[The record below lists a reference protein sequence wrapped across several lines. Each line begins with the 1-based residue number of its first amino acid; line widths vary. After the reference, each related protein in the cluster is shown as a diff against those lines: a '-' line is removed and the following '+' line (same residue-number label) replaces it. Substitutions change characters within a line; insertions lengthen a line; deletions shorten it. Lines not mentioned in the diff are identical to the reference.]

1 MFCSNCGN
9 EINDTLNFCKRCGKR
24 LEKGVDPATAKSM
37 FEAFMTATAVV
48 IVGGLGILIGL
59 VAVLL
64 NNGVDP
70 AGVGVISVIYL
81 AALTFTSFMLLR
93 MLPKLI
99 DARLS
104 SSKTESS
111 ESYSAPQ
118 INSRT
123 PAQLDKAKQP
133 ISIVENTTRNFEE
146 IPR

>member
-9 EINDTLNFCKRCGKR
+9 EINDALNFCKRCGKR

-37 FEAFMTATAVV
+37 FDTFMTATAAV

-64 NNGVDP
+64 KNGVDP

-93 MLPKLI
+93 MLPKMI

-104 SSKTESS
+104 SSKPETS
-111 ESYSAPQ
+111 ESYVAPQ
-118 INSRT
+118 LNSRT
-123 PAQLDKAKQP
+123 PAQLEESRQP
-133 ISIVENTTRNFEE
+133 SSIVENTTRNFEE

>member
-1 MFCSNCGN
+1 MYCSSCGN

-37 FEAFMTATAVV
+37 FDTFMTSTAAV

-64 NNGVDP
+64 KNGVDP
-70 AGVGVISVIYL
+70 AGVGVIAVIYL
-81 AALTFTSFMLLR
+81 VALTFTSFMLLR

-104 SSKTESS
+104 SSNS
-111 ESYSAPQ
+111 ETPETYVAPQ
-118 INSRT
+118 LDSRS
-123 PAQLDKAKQP
+123 PAQLIESKQP
-133 ISIVENTTRNFEE
+133 TSIVENTTRNFDE